1 MNIDNLDPQ
10 NSQPIFPPDDAD
22 GEATDANPVPLS
34 PTQPQRR
41 TGDGST
47 GDAQPDLPVVPIVGG
62 AGGSGS
68 GSGTAGAG
76 SALPFVPLGDD
87 RQRTDPATRDD

>member
-1 MNIDNLDPQ
+1 MNVDELDPQ
-10 NSQPIFPPDDAD
+10 NSRPIFPPDDAD
-22 GEATDANPVPLS
+22 SEPTDANPVPLS

-41 TGDGST
+41 TTDGT
-47 GDAQPDLPVVPIVGG
+47 TPDAQPDLPVIPIVGG
-62 AGGSGS
+62 TSGSGT

-76 SALPFVPLGDD
+76 SALPFAPLESD